1 MEKEPRIC
9 ILQEPNPKTFA
20 ILAGLL
26 LLTLLV
32 RLPGIAR
39 PLVGNFATKNVV
51 YAMIARNWAEGRS
64 DFRYP
69 TLDCL
74 AGGHRSL
81 HMLEMP
87 CSAYFTG
94 WLWKTLGGSLDVW
107 GRATAIGFS
116 LASVMVLF
124 CLVRRRHGPV
134 AAMGAATA
142 LAISPVSIVYGQS
155 FMLEASLVFF
165 TVATVWCLDRW
176 LAGGRRAWLPAAA
189 LCLSLLLLTKIFMLV
204 MLLPLAAM
212 IVRRAD
218 GSTRDPPLSP
228 GEGRG
233 EGLQGEADVPGR
245 HASSQFPLTLTLS
258 RRERGPNAARC
269 SFLAAAALVL
279 ALIPAVAWYAHAVRT
294 ATDSTLAPRIFYSVV
309 DSAAVHRPPHPLLWS
324 PDFYR
329 QILDDLAGVV
339 LTPLGLSLVLAGLLH
354 PAWRRYLPWLAAMA
368 LLVAA
373 LPLKFHQMNYYW
385 MAALPPLTILIGLG
399 WQQVH
404 DRLALGWPAIAIV
417 LAVALLFSLRY
428 ALRPAMITP
437 PADRAVV
444 HAGRAIQRLTAADE
458 PVVTMH
464 GSGIDLLYY
473 CRRPGWA
480 LSPDTPQLDRL
491 LRQYR
496 RQGARYLVVVAEPEL
511 RKRIGDCPATD
522 KSGSQAGGEG
532 YAVYRGEGYAVY
544 RLAAP

>member
-1 MEKEPRIC
+1 MNEFPAPGFGAIGEPVGSRS
-9 ILQEPNPKTFA
+9 KTCW
-20 ILAGLL
+20 LLVGLL
-26 LLTLLV
+26 LLTLVV

-69 TLDCL
+69 MLDCL
-74 AGGHRSL
+74 AGGQRSL
-81 HMLEMP
+81 HMLELP
-87 CSAYFTG
+87 CSAYLTG

-116 LASVMVLF
+116 LASVGVLF
-124 CLVRRRHGPV
+124 CLVRQRHGPV
-134 AAMGAATA
+134 AAAGAATA
-142 LAISPVSIVYGQS
+142 LAISPVSMIYGQS

-165 TVATVWCLDRW
+165 TVGTIWCLDRW

-189 LCLSLLLLTKIFMLV
+189 LCLSLLLLTKIYMLV

-212 IVRRAD
+212 ILRRRPDAPANEDAETRRRGD
-218 GSTRDPPLSP
+218 GR
-228 GEGRG
+228 
-233 EGLQGEADVPGR
+233 
-245 HASSQFPLTLTLS
+245 
-258 RRERGPNAARC
+258 PNAARC
-269 SFLAAAALVL
+269 PPWTVAVLAL
-279 ALIPAVAWYAHAVRT
+279 ALIPAAAWYAHAART
-294 ATDSTLAPRIFYSVV
+294 ATDSTLEPRIYYSVL
-309 DSAAVHRPPHPLLWS
+309 DSAEVLRPPHPLLWS

-339 LTPLGLSLVLAGLLH
+339 LTPLGLSLAMAGLLH
-354 PAWRRYLPWLAAMA
+354 PAWRRYLPWLTATA

-373 LPLKFHQMNYYW
+373 LPPKFHQMNYYW
-385 MAALPPLTILIGLG
+385 MAALPPLAILIGLG

-404 DRLALGWPAIAIV
+404 DRLAPGRTAVAIV

-428 ALRPAMITP
+428 AVRPAMITP

-444 HAGRAIQRLTAADE
+444 PAGRAIQRLTAADE

-480 LSPDTPQLDRL
+480 LSPDTPQLDRAL
-491 LRQYR
+491 QQCRV
-496 RQGARYLVVVAEPEL
+496 QGARYLVVVAEPDL
-511 RKRIGDCPATD
+511 AKQIGACSATER
-522 KSGSQAGGEG
+522 SGSQAGGEG
-532 YAVYRGEGYAVY
+532 YAVYR
-544 RLAAP
+544 LAAP

>member
-1 MEKEPRIC
+1 MANAKMSW
-9 ILQEPNPKTFA
+9 LV
-20 ILAGLL
+20 AGLL
-26 LLTLLV
+26 LLALVV
-32 RLPGIAR
+32 RLPGITR

-74 AGGHRSL
+74 AGGQRSL
-81 HMLEMP
+81 HMLELP
-87 CSAYFTG
+87 CSAYLTG

-116 LASVMVLF
+116 LASVGLLF
-124 CLVRRRHGPV
+124 SLVRRRHGPV
-134 AAMGAATA
+134 AAAGAAMA

-155 FMLEASLVFF
+155 FMLEASLVVF
-165 TVATVWCLDRW
+165 TVGTVWCLDRW
-176 LAGGRRAWLPAAA
+176 LAGGRHVWLPAAA
-189 LCLSLLLLTKIFMLV
+189 LCLSLLLLTKIYMLV
-204 MLLPLAAM
+204 MLLPLAVM
-212 IVRRAD
+212 ILRRTPDAGPD
-218 GSTRDPPLSP
+218 AESCRERAAWRSRRSEKLSP
-228 GEGRG
+228 DVR
-233 EGLQGEADVPGR
+233 QGTPRSA
-245 HASSQFPLTLTLS
+245 FPTRETL
-258 RRERGPNAARC
+258 
-269 SFLAAAALVL
+269 LAAALLTL
-279 ALIPAVAWYAHAVRT
+279 ALIPAAAWYTHAART
-294 ATDSTLAPRIFYSVV
+294 AADSRLAPRIYYSVL

-339 LTPLGLSLVLAGLLH
+339 LTPLGLALAMAGLLH
-354 PAWRRYLPWLAAMA
+354 PAWRRYLPWLLATA

-385 MAALPPLTILIGLG
+385 MAALPPLAILVGLG
-399 WQQVH
+399 WQQIH
-404 DRLALGWPAIAIV
+404 DRLALGRTAVVMV

-428 ALRPAMITP
+428 AVRPAMFTP
-437 PADRAVV
+437 PADRAVAA
-444 HAGRAIQRLTAADE
+444 AGRTMQRLTAADE

-491 LRQYR
+491 LHQCRV
-496 RQGARYLVVVAEPEL
+496 QGARYLVVVAEPEL
-511 RKRIGDCPATD
+511 SRRIGASSATD
-522 KSGSQAGGEG
+522 RSGPQAGGD
-532 YAVYRGEGYAVY
+532 GYAVY
-544 RLAAP
+544 RLASP